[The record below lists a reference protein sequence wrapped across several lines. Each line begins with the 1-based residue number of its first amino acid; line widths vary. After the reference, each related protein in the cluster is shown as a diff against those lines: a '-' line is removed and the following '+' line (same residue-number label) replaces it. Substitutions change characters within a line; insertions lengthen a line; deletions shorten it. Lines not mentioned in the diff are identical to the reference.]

1 MGVAIA
7 IGALLSAASA
17 GAAAYAAGMAT
28 AWVIAAGIAAGAL
41 SLVSSSMMMS
51 SNPNTGQYQSTS
63 TNINARSTSA
73 STGLPILYGG
83 SNKNAT
89 DKAFI
94 RTGSVVTW
102 QNVLHD
108 TSNCLF
114 THHVIGVGDIT
125 QPQGQ
130 TVINQIYIDNAPV
143 LGLPITQE
151 GRVPQSAILDKFRP
165 YLNLEVRFGK
175 SSYNGTMNLAKS
187 YAGSQWQD
195 SFRGDGLI
203 QIATTIWRTQ
213 DSMID
218 GILTNPNYSLS
229 VELVGRVITDLVTG
243 ASDSSSNPPSIIYD
257 YLTNTEF
264 GFGMNPNDIDVDSFK
279 NIAKWCSDN
288 NYYCNGSIDY
298 QKSFKSNI
306 EDILQTFG
314 GVLFEHQG
322 KIYLTIDSADIPV
335 YSFDES
341 NIIGDVSIMSGGRSD
356 YCNCYDAQ
364 YCNADHNYDSDIIRF
379 PSDALNDKTIISDGQ
394 IIKKD
399 LSVKWLQDK
408 KQLSVLANKE
418 LLKHKWILSTISF
431 KTFKSDLKIYD
442 VIDVSFK
449 EAGYKN
455 KKFRIVQ
462 IDEPL
467 QVESIGIVGIT
478 AIEYRDEIYQGQDP
492 GVFPNNNNIQLPDA
506 SHVLSPSNLSI
517 QKLGQS
523 VGGNVVLVKWSAS
536 PDPFVRGYR
545 IRYRKNAADQW
556 TMAGDVNAG
565 STEFTINGLS
575 DGSYDFGVSA
585 YNQLGY
591 CSDLVTLLNQSPQVS
606 FALPAVTGLKV
617 TSTDTA
623 TDFSIAWDAQNQI
636 KINGQPIASLL
647 RYYEI
652 KIYHG
657 STYIKSHYTQ
667 DNKFVYTF
675 AQNKEDGL
683 SRTVTFGVIAHG
695 YSTGTYSPEMN
706 CTATNPQCGV
716 LQGVQYKSGLDTFF
730 VEWDQSKCD
739 SDYAG
744 VVVQLATDSNFSQ
757 GVQFFSTSNWY
768 SASWQLD
775 DGQYYIRAGAYD
787 SFGQDRLNWCPAISF
802 NQNSKVP
809 KSKLNDDIVNSLM
822 TPSQVN
828 EIVESKISTAD
839 NSKWQIRVNHNGN
852 VSGVALGN
860 NGTES
865 VFTVLAD
872 RFSII
877 DPKSANQASK
887 VYPFVVQGGKVWIQN
902 GMIQNGS
909 IGTAQIGDASISNA
923 KIQNASINGVKIQNG
938 SIGTAHIQNGA
949 IDNAKIGNYIQSN
962 NYVPGKSGWSI
973 NKNGGAEFSNATFR
987 GHIDAN
993 SGTLN
998 NVHISANC
1006 QIDGTLNAAHIVGD
1020 VAVIEPLSD
1029 IHPDYHYAGSR
1040 GAYVHRTFN
1049 NVPYEMVVFIQCR
1062 ADAGDVYTG
1071 HYADPAYIQFHC
1083 GNQVKRYSFGK
1094 GSTYMST
1101 TFVLPANSG
1110 AVLIGIQ
1117 LEYSAQLRCGIYN
1130 GVITVCK
1137 RNGGSFS

>member
-28 AWVIAAGIAAGAL
+28 AWVIGAALTAGAL

-89 DKAFI
+89 DESFI

-102 QNVLHD
+102 QNVLHN

-125 QPQGQ
+125 QPQGH
-130 TVINQIYIDNAPV
+130 TVIKQIYIDNSPV

-165 YLNLEVRFGK
+165 YLNLEARFGK
-175 SSYNGTMNLAKS
+175 SYTGTMELAKS
-187 YAGSQWQD
+187 YAGSQWND
-195 SFRGDGLI
+195 SFRGDGLV

-213 DSMID
+213 DSMIS

-229 VELVGRVITDLVTG
+229 VEMVGRSITDLVSG
-243 ASDSSSNPPSIIYD
+243 GSQSSSNPPSIIYD
-257 YLTNTEF
+257 YITNTEF
-264 GFGMNPNDIDVDSFK
+264 GFGMNPNDIDIDSFK

-288 NYYCNGSIDY
+288 DYYCNGSIDY

-322 KIYLTIDSADIPV
+322 KIYLTIDAADIPV

-379 PSDALNDKTIISDGQ
+379 PSNALNDPTIIKDGQ

-399 LSVKWLQDK
+399 LNVKWVQDK
-408 KQLSVLANKE
+408 QQLAKITNKE
-418 LLKHKWILSTISF
+418 LLKHKWVLSTISF

-442 VIDVSFK
+442 VITVSFK

-467 QVESIGIVGIT
+467 QVEQLGIVGIS

-492 GVFPNNNNIQLPDA
+492 GLFPNDNDIQLPDA
-506 SHVLSPSNLSI
+506 SHVLPPSNLSI

-556 TMAGDVNAG
+556 TLAGDVNAG
-565 STEFTINGLS
+565 CTEFTINGL
-575 DGSYDFGVSA
+575 DGGSYDFGVSA

-591 CSDLVTLLNQSPQVS
+591 CSDLVTLLNQTPQVS
-606 FALPAVTGLKV
+606 FALPAVAGLTV

-623 TDFSIAWDAQNQI
+623 TDFSIAWDSQQQL
-636 KINGQPIASLL
+636 KVNGQTMASLL
-647 RYYEI
+647 KYYEI

-657 STYIKSHYTQ
+657 TTYIKSHYTQ

-683 SRTVTFGVIAHG
+683 SRTVSFGVIAHG
-695 YSTGTYSPEMN
+695 YSTGTFSPEMN

-739 SDYAG
+739 SDFAG
-744 VVVQLATDSNFSQ
+744 VVVQLATDSNFTQ

-768 SASWQLD
+768 SASWQLA
-775 DGQYYIRAGAYD
+775 DGQYWIRAGQYD
-787 SFGQDRLNWCPAISF
+787 AFGQDHLNYSTAIAF

-828 EIVESKISTAD
+828 EIVESKINTAE

-865 VFTVLAD
+865 VFTVLAN

-877 DPKSANQASK
+877 DPNSANK
-887 VYPFVVQGGKVWIQN
+887 IYPFVVTAGKVWIQN

-909 IGTAQIGDASISNA
+909 IGSAMIGDASISNA
-923 KIQNASINGVKIQNG
+923 KIQNGAIDNSK
-938 SIGTAHIQNGA
+938 IQNGA
-949 IDNAKIGNYIQSN
+949 IDNAKIQNGSIDNAKIGSYIQSN
-962 NYVPGKSGWSI
+962 NYVPGKSGWGI
-973 NKNGGAEFSNATFR
+973 NKNGNAEFSNATFR
-987 GHIDAN
+987 GHIEAN

-1020 VAVIEPLSD
+1020 VAQIEPLPD
-1029 IHPDYHYAGSR
+1029 IPVNNSVAGAY
-1040 GAYVHRTFN
+1040 GGYVHRTFH

-1062 ADAGDVYTG
+1062 ADAANVYTG
-1071 HYADPAYIQFHC
+1071 SRPAPAFIQFHC
-1083 GNQVKRYSFGK
+1083 GRQVKRYSFGV
-1094 GSTYMST
+1094 GATYMSAI
-1101 TFVLPANSG
+1101 FVLPANSG
-1110 AVLIGIQ
+1110 PVQIGIQ
-1117 LEYSAQLRCGIYN
+1117 LEQAWDLHCGIYN